1 MENIKIKSNLE
12 QYVENLTV
20 FTDIMVPRRPRII

>member
-1 MENIKIKSNLE
+1 MKNIQINSNLE
-12 QYVENLTV
+12 EYVANLTG